1 MVPEVVVRQ
10 EIPAVAVRR
19 DIPAVAVRLDK
30 RRLVPVRYVQ
40 SQLGSK
46 IAAKGNWL
54 YFCDPQFFVAAWSR
68 WLPSP
73 AFSRV
78 LGLSR

>member
-1 MVPEVVVRQ
+1 M
-10 EIPAVAVRR
+10 AVRR
-19 DIPAVAVRLDK
+19 DIPAVAVRLGK
-30 RRLVPVRYVQ
+30 RLLVPVRYVQ
-40 SQLGSK
+40 NQLGST

-78 LGLSR
+78 LDLSP